1 MDPASILLVEDE
13 PAIQLAIRGVLRREG
28 HELRVASS
36 GADAL
41 NLLADAPF
49 DLVLTDL
56 ALPDGVSGLDIVRF
70 VRANRPGVPVVLI
83 TAYGSGEV
91 ADETMD
97 GSSGPSRTTF
107 TISATVVSLERTGSA
122 SSEMGHILVA
132 ALPSLLFDYDTCR
145 SA

>member
-13 PAIQLAIRGVLRREG
+13 PAVQLAIRGVLRREG

-41 NLLADAPF
+41 SLLADVPF

-56 ALPDGVSGLDIVRF
+56 ALPDGVSGLDIIRF

-83 TAYGSGEV
+83 TAYGSGEI
-91 ADETMD
+91 ADEATAAGAFGYVPKPFNND
-97 GSSGPSRTTF
+97 ELR
-107 TISATVVSLERTGSA
+107 TVVRRAIA
-122 SSEMGHILVA
+122 SRGDQVGAQTH
-132 ALPSLLFDYDTCR
+132 R
-145 SA
+145 